1 MKKAFS
7 GWIRTKIALPHSFGF
22 DKGRDFPLYADS
34 VWKDWFLP
42 LWSGDWSKIA
52 KQRKIS

>member
-42 LWSGDWSKIA
+42 L
-52 KQRKIS
+52 